1 MSKVDYREILRLDS
15 LHYSR
20 KRISISIGSSHHTVK
35 DVLDTATQKGITWPL
50 DNDVTNAELEALLF
64 PDKRKT
70 ESIYAELDYAYIH
83 RELAK
88 TGVTLTLLWEEY
100 CRTCHE
106 SGRTPYMST
115 QFGDKYRKSLSS
127 FIQSTH
133 QNSDKGIFTIFLKRK
148 SAPLFMMMSF
158 VKNPW
163 RFHPAKSPRCQRTES
178 RFRRA
183 RG

>member
-70 ESIYAELDYAYIH
+70 ESIYAELD
-83 RELAK
+83 
-88 TGVTLTLLWEEY
+88 
-100 CRTCHE
+100 
-106 SGRTPYMST
+106 
-115 QFGDKYRKSLSS
+115 
-127 FIQSTH
+127 
-133 QNSDKGIFTIFLKRK
+133 
-148 SAPLFMMMSF
+148 
-158 VKNPW
+158 
-163 RFHPAKSPRCQRTES
+163 
-178 RFRRA
+178 
-183 RG
+183 